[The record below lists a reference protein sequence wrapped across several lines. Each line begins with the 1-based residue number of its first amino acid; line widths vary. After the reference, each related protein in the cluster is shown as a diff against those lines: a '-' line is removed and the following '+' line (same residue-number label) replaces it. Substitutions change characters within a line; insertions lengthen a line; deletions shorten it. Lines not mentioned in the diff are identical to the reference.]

1 MGSSYVEVCV
11 KVRSLKNFVLGCLAL
26 SISLSAYGQ
35 QGDDVNRWFDNY
47 LQVREFKTVNA
58 RDPFMTSEDKN
69 EAKLGAWLNEQRLK
83 AGKGRLSDQE
93 KAMLNKIPGFSWD
106 AIDEY
111 WMNMQKAYKKFREE
125 KGKYPSSTSEDVL
138 EAAVGLWLSFQVLAY
153 NNKQLC
159 EEKVNLLESVTRH
172 DWEMYRRQVDE
183 SYWDYTF
190 RSYKEFREKKGVDPS
205 TKANNE
211 TEMVLG
217 KWLIK
222 QRNSYK
228 KGTLSDR
235 RMNLMESVQGHFW
248 GVTRVDRPAPS
259 DDDIY
264 KGDEITS
271 PEGVESIL
279 QEKTKNVDVGSADL
293 RNWLLL
299 YTGESESS
307 TNEQLANVV
316 VKKVASEFLGNR
328 SRGVIS
334 RQTASFLAKE
344 GVWSFLGS
352 ASNDKAMIV
361 FTVLLEEAITLGSVK
376 TDGSIYLGRV
386 PKYDEIREV
395 LTIYKKGFLK

>member
-172 DWEMYRRQVDE
+172 V
-183 SYWDYTF
+183 
-190 RSYKEFREKKGVDPS
+190 REKKGVDPS